1 MMKTARDYNELLNE
15 YDQLDR
21 LIPMISEQHYDLA
34 LRTISRRLTDVSAE
48 LERVTDPN
56 YRTIAQIFAE
66 KKAQLL
72 SQRNGN

>member
-1 MMKTARDYNELLNE
+1 MKTARDYNELLNE